1 MDIIVLFLTLS
12 AILFAIGMY
21 GIISKR
27 TMLRMLLAA
36 EINFNAAMLALVALA
51 SQSTSPA
58 TGEVVAVIATGI
70 AVADV
75 GILVSIA
82 LLMYRIK
89 RRSDV
94 YELKE
99 SKG

>member
-1 MDIIVLFLTLS
+1 MNIIVLFLTLS

-21 GIISKR
+21 GLISKR

-51 SQSTSPA
+51 SQSPSPA

-70 AVADV
+70 AAADV

-82 LLMYRIK
+82 MLMYRMK

-94 YELKE
+94 YELEE

>member
-1 MDIIVLFLTLS
+1 MDVIVLFLALS
-12 AILFAIGMY
+12 AILFAIGIY
-21 GIISKR
+21 GLISKR

-36 EINFNAAMLALVALA
+36 EINFNAAVLALVALS
-51 SQSTSPA
+51 SQSSSPA
-58 TGEVVAVIATGI
+58 TGEVVAVLATGI
-70 AVADV
+70 AAADV
-75 GILVSIA
+75 GILISIA
-82 LLMYRIK
+82 MLMYRMK

>member
-1 MDIIVLFLTLS
+1 MDVIVLFLTLS
-12 AILFAIGMY
+12 AILFAIGIY
-21 GIISKR
+21 GLVSKR

-36 EINFNAAMLALVALA
+36 EINFNAAVLALIALA
-51 SQSTSPA
+51 SQSPSPA
-58 TGEVVAVIATGI
+58 TGEVVAVLATGI
-70 AVADV
+70 AAADV
-75 GILVSIA
+75 GILISIA
-82 LLMYRIK
+82 ILMYRLK

>member
-12 AILFAIGMY
+12 VILFGIGVY

-36 EINFNAAMLALVALA
+36 EVNFNAALLALVAFA
-51 SQSTSPA
+51 SQSPSPA
-58 TGEVVAVIATGI
+58 TGEVVALIATGI
-70 AVADV
+70 AAADV

-82 LLMYRIK
+82 ILMYRIK
-89 RRSDV
+89 KNSDV

-99 SKG
+99 SRG

>member
-1 MDIIVLFLTLS
+1 MDIVVLFLTLS
-12 AILFAIGMY
+12 AILFAIGIY
-21 GIISKR
+21 GLISKR
-27 TMLRMLLAA
+27 TMLRMLLSA
-36 EINFNAAMLALVALA
+36 EINFNAAVLALVALA
-51 SQSTSPA
+51 SQSPSPA
-58 TGEVVAVIATGI
+58 TGEVVAVLATGI
-70 AVADV
+70 AAADV

-82 LLMYRIK
+82 ILMYRIK